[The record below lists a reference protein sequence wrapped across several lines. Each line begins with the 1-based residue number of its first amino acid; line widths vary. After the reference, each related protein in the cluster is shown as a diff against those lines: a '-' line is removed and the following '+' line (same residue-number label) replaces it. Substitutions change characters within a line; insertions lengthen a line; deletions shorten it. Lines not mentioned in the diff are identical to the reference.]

1 MSRGQSIHT
10 TPYRVRYSDTDKMGV
25 VYHGGYLRL
34 FEIGRTEYLRDNGL
48 PYSELEHSGYMLPVL
63 ESYCEYLRPAHYDDL
78 LEILTVVEPLKGAR
92 LNIRYEIK
100 RQDAT
105 LVRGW
110 TRHTFVRADS
120 FRPTRPPRVF
130 LELLGDRS

>member
-1 MSRGQSIHT
+1 MIQSQPYHT
-10 TPYRVRYSDTDKMGV
+10 TTYRVRYSDTDKMGV

-34 FEIGRTEYLRDNGL
+34 FEIGRTEYLRDKGL
-48 PYSELEHSGYMLPVL
+48 PYSELEQRGYMLPVL
-63 ESYCEYLRPAHYDDL
+63 ESHCEYLLPAHYDDL
-78 LEILTVVEPLKGAR
+78 LEIQTVVEPLRGAR
-92 LNIRYEIK
+92 LNISYEIK

-120 FRPTRPPRVF
+120 FRPIRPPGIF